1 MPMEDIDKNEVSDEG
16 ISDDEDLMMREVVQ
30 GDADHFL
37 LHPYLTEIFRN
48 GDNF

>member
-30 GDADHFL
+30 GDADLFFRRFSEM
-37 LHPYLTEIFRN
+37 EIIFK
-48 GDNF
+48 G